1 MKLNDKL
8 NTLNLYP
15 FHMPGH
21 KRNEKF
27 NITGSMIDITE
38 IDGFDNLHNPKE
50 IILDME
56 DKITE
61 IFNSKKSIISVNGS
75 TCCVLSAIS
84 AVCDFNDDIII
95 ARNCHKSVYNA
106 CYINRLNIHYIEPE
120 YNERYGIYT
129 NISQNAVDN
138 AIKNCPNAKAIVITS
153 PTYEGFVSN
162 ITAEIPVIIDSA
174 HGSHLGLADYL
185 PKRMHADIVINS
197 LHKTL
202 PALTQT
208 ACVHIYN
215 EKYIDKVKRYMD
227 IYETSSPS
235 YVLLA
240 SVDRCIDFLTNCSN
254 AFFEYKNKLDAFYNK
269 ANEIKNI
276 SFIENDDITRICISA
291 DGYSGYELCNE
302 LRKRGIEPEGYG
314 LNYAILISTVCD
326 TDDGFN
332 YLLKALGDIQ
342 IKDGIITAIPK
353 PSIPKKICNDFDIK
367 ETEITSINDAIGKVC
382 AENIFAYPP
391 ASPIIAVGELISND
405 TLEYIKMLRER
416 NINLLSDSN
425 LLPNSILT
433 KAE

>member
-1 MKLNDKL
+1 
-8 NTLNLYP
+8 
-15 FHMPGH
+15 MPGH
-21 KRNEKF
+21 KRNNTF
-27 NITGSMIDITE
+27 NIIGSSIDITE

-56 DKITE
+56 DKLTK

-84 AVCDFNDDIII
+84 AVCNFNDDIII

-106 CYINRLNIHYIEPE
+106 CYINRLNISYIEPE
-120 YNERYGIYT
+120 YDERYGIYT
-129 NISQNAVDN
+129 YITQNAVDN
-138 AIKNCPNAKAIVITS
+138 AIKKCPTAKAIVITS
-153 PTYEGFVSN
+153 PTYEGFVSS
-162 ITAEIPVIIDSA
+162 IKADIPIIIDAA
-174 HGSHLGLADYL
+174 HGSHFGLAQYL
-185 PKRMHADIVINS
+185 PDRACGDIVINS

-202 PALTQT
+202 PSLTQT

-215 EKYIDKVKRYMD
+215 EKYIDKVKKYMD
-227 IYETSSPS
+227 IYDTSSPS

-254 AFFEYKNKLDAFYNK
+254 AFFEYKNNIDAFYNK
-269 ANEIKNI
+269 AREIKNI

-314 LNYAILISTVCD
+314 LNYAILISSVCD
-326 TDDGFN
+326 TDDGFDI
-332 YLLKALGDIQ
+332 LIKALSDIPK
-342 IKDGIITAIPK
+342 KDNIITAIPK

-367 ETEITSINDAIGKVC
+367 KTEITSFNDVLGKVC

-391 ASPIIAVGELISND
+391 ASPIIAVGELISNE
-405 TLEYIKMLRER
+405 TIEYIKMLYEK